1 MPIKKTL
8 ISGAVLAALIIPGS
22 VAAGADFPNPVS
34 TTPAAQQT
42 AAPATDPKAAAAAKL
57 KAAKARAAKRRSAVR
72 HRKALKRVTRLARTR
87 AKLRGRRHR
96 GHRYLRTVS
105 KWSTRRLKRHS
116 KRLTRSVRLLR
127 RTGGAPNV
135 AIPPAL
141 HSIARCESGG
151 NPRAVSASGTY
162 RGLFQFDYGTW
173 ASVGGKGDP
182 AAASATEQYR
192 RAAMLYARRGAAPW
206 PVCGR

>member
-1 MPIKKTL
+1 MPIRHIML
-8 ISGAVLAALIIPGS
+8 SAAS
-22 VAAGADFPNPVS
+22 VAAVSLPISIAVDAGGSSQAASASVPV
-34 TTPAAQQT
+34 AAVVT
-42 AAPATDPKAAAAAKL
+42 ASE
-57 KAAKARAAKRRSAVR
+57 RSAVIGR
-72 HRKALKRVTRLARTR
+72 AAASHRKALKRVTRLARTR
-87 AKLRGRRHR
+87 SRLAGRRHR
-96 GHRYLRTVS
+96 GKRYLRVVQT
-105 KWSTRRLKRHS
+105 WSTPRLKRHS
-116 KRLTRSVRLLR
+116 KRLNRSVRHLR

-151 NPRAVSASGTY
+151 NPRAVSSSGTY

-182 AAASATEQYR
+182 AAASKTEQYR
-192 RAAMLYARRGAAPW
+192 RAAMLYARSGASPW